1 MTNHRAALLYVGAAL
16 LIVLLLPFTALA
28 WGPATHLEI
37 SGRILAGLHLVPE
50 AVSAL
55 LSRFPLD
62 FYYGSIAADIVVAK
76 KMAHYLHHCHR
87 WVVGLEI
94 LEAAETD
101 SQEAFAW
108 GYLTHLAADVVAHNY
123 FVPMKTILSFPSG
136 GKNHTYWEVR
146 FDSYAPD
153 EVWSIPGQISSG
165 LSKDND
171 ELLKKVI
178 SRQFFSFRTNKTLFS
193 GMVLLGRSKSWQSLV
208 KKSRGEEL
216 LADRVEMY
224 KGLSVNAALS
234 FLCQREEGW
243 AFRADPTGE
252 ESLASS
258 SIIAN
263 KLSKALKQGQLTKA
277 GVKKIIDKYTPHLEA
292 SIYSKA
298 NADRLVNTAAEIIA
312 AEKIK
317 HRSTTRKVKS

>member
-1 MTNHRAALLYVGAAL
+1 MKNHRAAIYKVAAAL
-16 LIVLLLPFTALA
+16 LALLLLPQTSLA
-28 WGPATHLEI
+28 WGPATHLEL
-37 SGRILAGLHLVPE
+37 SGRILAGLHLIPDSI
-50 AVSAL
+50 AAL

-101 SQEAFAW
+101 QQEAFAW

-146 FDSYAPD
+146 FDSYAPE
-153 EVWSIPGQISSG
+153 EVWEIPGRITSG
-165 LSKDND
+165 LNKEND

-193 GMVLLGRSKSWQSLV
+193 GMVLLGRSKSWQTLV
-208 KKSRGEEL
+208 KKSAGDEL
-216 LADRVEMY
+216 APERVELY
-224 KGLSVNAALS
+224 KGLSINAALS

-243 AFRADPTGE
+243 AFLADPTGE
-252 ESLASS
+252 ESLSS
-258 SIIAN
+258 ASIIATKLN
-263 KLSKALKQGQLTKA
+263 KALKRGQLSKAE
-277 GVKKIIDKYTPHLEA
+277 VKNIIGRYTPHLEA

-298 NADRLVNTAAEIIA
+298 NADRLVNTASEIIEG
-312 AEKIK
+312 EKLK
-317 HRSTTRKVKS
+317 YRSTR